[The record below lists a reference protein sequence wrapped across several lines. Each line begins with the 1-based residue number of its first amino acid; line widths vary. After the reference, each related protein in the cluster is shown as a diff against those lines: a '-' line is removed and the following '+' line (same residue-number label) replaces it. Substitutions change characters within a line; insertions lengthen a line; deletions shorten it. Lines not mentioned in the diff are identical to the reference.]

1 MTVPM
6 ANLHP
11 SVLLIELG
19 DAVVH
24 AGRLRAG
31 VSEALEVLAEHVHLG
46 LLARA
51 EGAQGG
57 DALVW
62 VTKNLRALGLSP
74 FFEPPAQHVLV
85 HAEPIPDRRVF
96 QDARSW
102 VGTEAEGEATVLVT
116 AREEM
121 AKRARAL
128 GIHVL
133 RFGPGG
139 QFDEWEALPLLVL
152 RELQRGYEA
161 RSLLPALDLRLE
173 QRFGLSLSRIESIDR
188 DPHGRV
194 RIEGTVPTG
203 GGDGL
208 APMSVTIELA
218 PDGDVATLSEP
229 GAREEAEA
237 FYETLEQNAQ
247 VAGSGERLE
256 PGMTHVMEE
265 SPEGERRPVRK
276 RFSIG

>member
-1 MTVPM
+1 M

-11 SVLLIELG
+11 CVLLIELG
-19 DAVVH
+19 DAVMH
-24 AGRLRAG
+24 AGRLRSG
-31 VSEALEVLAEHVHLG
+31 VSEALVVLTEHVHIG

-51 EGAQGG
+51 EDAQGR
-57 DALVW
+57 DALLP
-62 VTKNLRALGLSP
+62 VTESLRALGLSR
-74 FFEPPAQHVLV
+74 FFEPAAQHVLV
-85 HAEPIPDRRVF
+85 HAEPIPGRHVF

-102 VGTEAEGEATVLVT
+102 VGTDAEGGAIVLVT

-121 AKRARAL
+121 AKQARAL

-152 RELQRGYEA
+152 RELEGGHDA
-161 RSLLPALDLRLE
+161 RSLLPALNLRLE
-173 QRFGLSLSRIESIDR
+173 QRFGLSLSHIESIDR
-188 DPHGRV
+188 GRHGRI
-194 RIEGTVPTG
+194 RIAGIVPTG
-203 GGDGL
+203 GGEDGL
-208 APMSVTIELA
+208 SPMSVTIELA
-218 PDGDVATLSEP
+218 PDGDVATLIEP

-237 FYETLEQNAQ
+237 FHETLEQNRQ
-247 VAGSGERLE
+247 VAGIGDPLE

-265 SPEGERRPVRK
+265 SPEGELRPVRK